1 MSGPKKLAQSK
12 KINLLVFAEP
22 GWGKTRLAGTSPG
35 DVLILRP
42 PTDHTDAILDSDRPR
57 VSEWILRDWDDIWE
71 SMEFLRH
78 DGAKYDWVWVDSI
91 SLLQDFGLDDI
102 WDTVIKEKPARK
114 RYGLDKQEYGINFF
128 RLGQYLRHI
137 VGAAEFNFG
146 MTAHPAMLPANSDQ
160 EDEEAEE
167 KLMPWIQGKNMSP
180 KFCGYMNMVAYGDI
194 RKNGK
199 RRLQFNATDR
209 SYGKD
214 QFDAFPDP
222 LLDPT
227 MPKIISAIDKKRRA
241 SGGGKKRS
249 GTATTSRRKKTTT
262 RKKGR

>member
-1 MSGPKKLAQSK
+1 MSGPKKLTRSK
-12 KINLLVFAEP
+12 KLNILVFAEP

-42 PTDHTDAILDSDRPR
+42 PTDHTDAILDEDRDR
-57 VSEWILRDWDDIWE
+57 IREWVLKDWDDIWE
-71 SMEFLRH
+71 SMEHLRH
-78 DGAKYDWVWVDSI
+78 EGEKYDWVWVDNI

-102 WDTVIKEKPARK
+102 WDTVIREKPARK

-137 VGAAEFNFG
+137 VGAGEFNFG

-180 KFCGYMNMVAYGDI
+180 KFCGYMNMVAYGDLTKKGT
-194 RKNGK
+194 RK
-199 RRLQFNATDR
+199 LLFNATSR

-222 LLDPT
+222 LLNPT
-227 MPKIISAIDKKRRA
+227 MPKILSGIKKARPA
-241 SGGGKKRS
+241 AG
-249 GTATTSRRKKTTT
+249 A
-262 RKKGR
+262 KKGRRGAATSPRRRKSTSKKKGR